1 VYRLY
6 AKANLLLSADQ
17 WPAWIPFSDDI
28 AGLLDKV
35 YVVEHTI
42 TASETAISLLV
53 KVLFEGEVAFALP
66 GLDAVSLAVGVPDVP
81 LPPVPP
87 GGGEEEEIENP
98 DDLYIYETG
107 APEGW
112 TELTFAIRLTSEEF
126 TFRIV
131 DVSTELR
138 VDQSLLRQPGTDLPA
153 AIGLRGDLVLASG
166 SENVTFEPKAEFALP
181 RCEIGS
187 TGIVVSAANV
197 VLDPSTV
204 ESPQEILDAGFDAS
218 FVGAYFRGAT
228 VEFPLQRVNDDGSV
242 SEDRVTIELAN
253 AVLGTGG
260 VSGAFSTSD
269 LGIHASLLGFDF
281 VVDDIAIDIRQN
293 ALVEARLSGAL
304 TIPFFKS
311 EDGGPLTVQVDA
323 SLGLDGDW
331 SVAISEE
338 QDGTHTVDDGIVT
351 VPLGSFGSVSMA
363 SITIASIDG
372 IGHVTITGTL
382 ALAQQAGVALPSVTL
397 SGLTID
403 TTGRIAIEGGQL
415 DLPQPKRVE
424 LANLLTMEVSRV
436 GFGQDGAAIWVSLDG
451 GIALPEPLPMSATFD
466 GLRAAWLPGTTQV
479 TLTLGAIGVG
489 FEIPDV
495 LTFSGFAGVD
505 FALSQVSGAV
515 DVALLPMGL
524 AIGAGFGIGSENDV
538 RYFLFDIEADLPVGI
553 PLGPFVGLFGMSG
566 MFAYNLLAN
575 PEGLDWLEWFE
586 EREASPDPLE
596 GWSPQAGAFG
606 LGAGVTLGSLPD
618 NGFTIAVK
626 SGLALLLPGP
636 VIALQG
642 EGNVLKP
649 RSELEASEPLFDA
662 LAVFDGAAKEI
673 QLSLSAN
680 YEIPHVLTMQ
690 GTAEAFFDLDD
701 GDDWFIHVG
710 EKKPERRLRADV
722 LDGLLHGDAYL
733 MIQPDEIAVGA
744 SIGLGDS
751 WTFTPVTVT
760 MEAGIDASG
769 EVSWSPQH
777 YEASL
782 ALEGQC
788 SVGVGPIEYGY
799 AFEADAEGEAPSDEH
814 ILFHIKGEILL
825 PWPLPDVSV
834 ETTLSWDSKT
844 IPEPVSPIISSV
856 EVFEYRATEGASLGE
871 SETTAPVVGLD
882 ACFAIAFGRPAAD
895 DVGAGTVVP
904 NASAGIDQVGKYRL
918 DYHLTDLRIDK
929 WNEETNAWEGPVEVQ
944 GSWQN
949 GGGTQLWIGPRSP
962 FAGTQWLVEEGSG
975 ATNVTTYLDSL
986 FADEWFPFGPPIDA
1000 TEVCRDFATHVEGET
1015 LGPLWAEDGVL
1026 FATAEPVVVRRVGDE
1041 VGIPLS
1047 GVPLII
1053 AFAREGP
1060 VGALSI
1066 RCTGTT
1072 AIVVRATLDGGRP
1085 APDAFVAGFEGG
1097 PLPADWRGL
1106 TSISLEAKFTPGT
1119 IQAVLLEVCW
1129 VPETTLD
1136 QIDSRQDAI
1145 DLATESSS
1153 GWTGAWSTM
1162 TPGLYRLTCEAQAF
1176 RDSVLV
1182 ASDAAVGYFRCE
1194 DPPADLTPYVDATV
1208 PAPGQRPVFRKY
1220 DLAFT
1225 FRESYVE
1232 EMYGGA
1238 LIADVIDLDGTKAP
1252 PEPIPSGLEPHTWLP
1267 ADEGEDVA
1275 LVRWCEH
1282 AATLGIEAPD
1292 AEDIV
1297 TPDVLRV
1304 SLADVKLEPG
1314 RPYRARLTTGG
1325 NSLFEVPFVASKFE
1339 GFAELVGSFD
1349 GRVWNEALSWT
1360 DETARDEA
1368 LVALAEVAADATRAG
1383 FDATGA
1389 LFDRVYV
1396 GAFGL
1401 RARPW
1406 PSSLEV
1412 RALRWGDAGYGFV
1425 VDLPEAVG
1433 LARLAVSAS
1442 APAGTP
1448 VSIPSPDGS
1457 RVVIVVLDGPDVVV
1471 AVNGAYRMDLTFRR
1485 RVAENASL
1493 PILTRGGSSADETA
1507 AVAFTLQSP

>member
-1 VYRLY
+1 MYRLY
-6 AKANLLLSADQ
+6 AKANLILSADQ

-28 AGLLDKV
+28 AALLDKV
-35 YVVEHTI
+35 YVVEHAV
-42 TASETAISLLV
+42 TASETAVSLLV
-53 KVLFEGEVAFALP
+53 KVLVEGEVAFSLP
-66 GLDAVSLAVGVPDVP
+66 GLDAASLVVGVPEVP
-81 LPPVPP
+81 LPPPDP
-87 GGGEEEEIENP
+87 NGGEEETEDP
-98 DDLYIYETG
+98 DNLYIYEPG

-112 TELTFAIRLTSEEF
+112 TEVTFAIRITSEEF

-138 VDQSLLRQPGTDLPA
+138 IDASLLHQPESDQPA
-153 AIGLRGDLVLASG
+153 AVGLRGDLVLASG
-166 SENVTFEPKAEFALP
+166 DENVTFEPKADFALP
-181 RCEIGS
+181 RCEIGN
-187 TGIVVSAANV
+187 TGILVSATNV

-204 ESPQEILDAGFDAS
+204 ESPQEIIDAGFDAS
-218 FVGAYFRGAT
+218 FVGVFLGGAT

-242 SEDRVTIELAN
+242 SEDRVTVSLAN
-253 AVLGTGG
+253 AVFGSGG
-260 VSGAFSTSD
+260 VSGAFSSSD
-269 LGIHASLLGFDF
+269 LDIRASLLGFDF
-281 VVDDIAIDIRQN
+281 VIEAIAIDIRQN
-293 ALVEARLSGAL
+293 GLVETRLSGAL
-304 TIPFFKS
+304 TIPFFKN
-311 EDGGPLTVQVDA
+311 EDGDPLTVRVDA
-323 SLGLDGDW
+323 SLDLDGDW
-331 SVAISEE
+331 SVAISEAQSE
-338 QDGTHTVDDGIVT
+338 GHTVDDGIVT
-351 VPLGSFGSVSMA
+351 VPLGSFGSLSVA

-372 IGHVTITGTL
+372 IGHLTITGTL
-382 ALAQQAGVALPSVTL
+382 TLAPQAGVDLPSVTL
-397 SGLTID
+397 TGLTID

-415 DLPQPKRVE
+415 DLPRPTRVE
-424 LANLLTMEVSRV
+424 LANLLTMEVARV
-436 GFGQDGAAIWVSLDG
+436 GFGQDGAEIWVSLDG
-451 GIALPEPLPMSATFD
+451 GIAMPEPLPMSASFD
-466 GLRAAWLPGTTQV
+466 GLRAAWLPGTSQV
-479 TLTLGAIGVG
+479 ALTLGGIGVA

-524 AIGAGFGIGSENDV
+524 AIGAGFGIGSENSV
-538 RYFLFDIEADLPVGI
+538 RYFLFEIEADLPVGI

-586 EREASPDPLE
+586 QREASADPLE
-596 GWSPQAGAFG
+596 GWAPQAGAFG

-649 RSELEASEPLFDA
+649 RSELETGEPLFDA

-680 YEIPHVLTMQ
+680 YDIPQVLTMQ

-701 GDDWFIHVG
+701 GSDWFIHVG

-733 MIQPDEIAVGA
+733 MIDPDAVAVGA

-751 WTFTPVTVT
+751 WTFSPVTVT
-760 MEAGIDASG
+760 MEAGIEASG

-782 ALEGQC
+782 ALGGQC

-825 PWPLPDVSV
+825 PWPLPDVAV
-834 ETTLSWDSKT
+834 ETTLSWDSQT
-844 IPEPVSPIISSV
+844 IPEPVSPLIASL
-856 EVFEYRATEGASLGE
+856 EVFEYRATEGSALGE
-871 SETTAPVVGLD
+871 SETTAPVVGMD
-882 ACFAIAFGRPAAD
+882 ACFAVAFGRPVAD
-895 DVGAGTVVP
+895 DAGVGTVVP
-904 NASAGIDQVGKYRL
+904 NTSAGIDTVGKYRL
-918 DYHLTDLRIDK
+918 EYRLTDLRIDK
-929 WNEETNAWEGPVEVQ
+929 WNEESSTWEGPVEVQ

-949 GGGTQLWIGPRSP
+949 GGGTQLWIGPRDP

-1000 TEVCRDFATHVEGET
+1000 SEVCRNFSAHVGGET
-1015 LGPLWAEDGVL
+1015 LGPLWAEDGIL
-1026 FATAEPVVVRRVGDE
+1026 FASQPTTVLRVGDE
-1041 VGIPLS
+1041 LGIRLTDS
-1047 GVPLII
+1047 AVIV
-1053 AFAREGP
+1053 AFARLGP
-1060 VGALSI
+1060 VGAVSI
-1066 RCTGTT
+1066 RCAGVAPIT
-1072 AIVVRATLDGGRP
+1072 VRATLDGGRP
-1085 APDAFVAGFEGG
+1085 APDPFVTNPQGG
-1097 PLPADWRGL
+1097 PLPADWRGI
-1106 TSISLEAKFTPGT
+1106 TSISITSPLSPA
-1119 IQAVLLEVCW
+1119 ISSVLLEICW
-1129 VPETTLD
+1129 VPEVTLD
-1136 QIDSRQDAI
+1136 ELDSRQAAI

-1153 GWTGAWSTM
+1153 GWTGGWVTM
-1162 TPGLYRLTCEAQAF
+1162 TPGLYRLTCEAQAL

-1182 ASDAAVGYFRCE
+1182 ASDSAIGYFRCE
-1194 DPPADLTPYVDATV
+1194 DPPADLSPYVDTTV
-1208 PAPGQRPVFRKY
+1208 PAPGRRPVFRKY

-1232 EMYGGA
+1232 EMYGGE
-1238 LIADVIDLDGTKAP
+1238 LTTVVDDGDGKLAP
-1252 PEPIPSGLEPHTWLP
+1252 PEPILSGLEPRAWLP
-1267 ADEGEDVA
+1267 AAEGEDVA

-1282 AATLGIEAPD
+1282 ATSLGIDAPD
-1292 AEDIV
+1292 ADDIV
-1297 TPDVLRV
+1297 RPDVLRV

-1314 RPYRARLTTGG
+1314 RPYRARLTTGS

-1339 GFAELVGSFD
+1339 GFAELVASFD
-1349 GRVWNEALSWT
+1349 GRVWNEILAWST
-1360 DETARDEA
+1360 EAERDAA
-1368 LVALAEVAADATRAG
+1368 LVELADVATEAAG
-1383 FDATGA
+1383 GAMDPTGVR
-1389 LFDRVYV
+1389 FDRAYV
-1396 GAFGL
+1396 GAFAL

-1412 RALRWGDAGYGFV
+1412 RALRWGDTCYGLV
-1425 VDLPEAVG
+1425 VDLPEAVE
-1433 LARLAVSAS
+1433 LARLGVIVTS
-1442 APAGTP
+1442 PTGTP

-1457 RVVIVVLDGPDVVV
+1457 RMLIVVLDGTAVQPV
-1471 AVNGAYRMDLTFRR
+1471 ARGDYQVDLTFRR
-1485 RVAENASL
+1485 RVPEDEAL
-1493 PILTRGGSSADETA
+1493 PTLTRGGSSADETA
-1507 AVAFTLQSP
+1507 AIAFTLESA